1 MSKFQ
6 DINTRIEENDRAR
19 LVKQLIY
26 IAVGNFVFSWTM
38 NVLVTPF
45 NIYCSGAMG
54 VAQLIELF
62 FTSVLHLPTIAGIA
76 WLGIIYW
83 GISIP
88 SFIYGMRA
96 LGIKFLAKT
105 VYSITTLSVFLAIIP
120 VSETPI
126 IENKIMGCI
135 VAAVVGGFAL
145 GYGTFSSGA
154 GAGASDCIGMVLAQK
169 KPGFSIGLINMIV
182 NVCVYGICAFIYGI
196 EGAAFSIFYAA
207 ILAWAMDK
215 SHLQNHYIEITV
227 YSKIPVLATELTM
240 KINRGVTSWYGE
252 GAYTKT
258 PTNILKTI
266 VTKKE
271 ADDIIRVI
279 YELDPEA
286 FVSVHEIGKV
296 HGLFDKRLSK

>member
-1 MSKFQ
+1 MAVFKDLDS
-6 DINTRIEENDRAR
+6 RIESNDKSR
-19 LVKQLIY
+19 LVKQLVY
-26 IAVGNFVFSWTM
+26 IAVGNFIFSWTM

-54 VAQLIELF
+54 VAQLIELL
-62 FTSVLHLPTIAGIA
+62 FTSVLHLPTIAGIG

-88 SFIYGMRA
+88 SFIYGMKS

-105 VYSITTLSVFLAIIP
+105 VYSITTLSLFLAIIP
-120 VSETPI
+120 VAETPI

-135 VAAVVGGFAL
+135 AAAVVGGFAL
-145 GYGTFSSGA
+145 GIGTFSSGA

-182 NVCVYGICAFIYGI
+182 NVCVYTICAFIYGI
-196 EGAAFSIFYAA
+196 EGAAFSIFYSA

-215 SHLQNHYIEITV
+215 GHLQNHYIEITV
-227 YSKIPVLATELTM
+227 YSKVPVLGNELSI

-252 GAYTKT
+252 GGYTKT
-258 PTNILKTI
+258 QTNIVKTI

-271 ADDIIRVI
+271 TDYVVRTI
-279 YELDPEA
+279 YELDPQA
-286 FVSVHEIGKV
+286 FVSIAEIGKV

>member
-1 MSKFQ
+1 MGRLNDLDK
-6 DINTRIEENDRAR
+6 RIEADDKTR
-19 LVKQLIY
+19 LIKQLVY

-88 SFIYGMRA
+88 SFIYGMKN

-120 VSETPI
+120 VAETPI

-169 KPGFSIGLINMIV
+169 KPGFSIGLINMLV
-182 NVCVYGICAFIYGI
+182 NICVYGICAFIYGI

-215 SHLQNHYIEITV
+215 THMQNHYIEITV

-286 FVSVHEIGKV
+286 FISVHEIGKV

>member
-1 MSKFQ
+1 MGRLK
-6 DINTRIEENDRAR
+6 DLDKRIEADDKTR
-19 LVKQLIY
+19 LIKQLVY

-54 VAQLIELF
+54 VAQLIELL

-88 SFIYGMRA
+88 SFIYGMKN

-120 VSETPI
+120 VAETPI

-182 NVCVYGICAFIYGI
+182 NVCVYSICAFIYGL

-215 SHLQNHYIEITV
+215 THMQNHYIEITV

-271 ADDIIRVI
+271 SDSIIRTI

-286 FVSVHEIGKV
+286 FVSIQEIGKV

>member
-1 MSKFQ
+1 MSRFQ
-6 DINTRIEENDRAR
+6 EFNKKIESNDKSR
-19 LVKQLIY
+19 LVKQLVY
-26 IAVGNFVFSWTM
+26 ITVGNFIFSWTM
-38 NVLVTPF
+38 NALVTPF
-45 NIYCSGAMG
+45 DIYCSGAMG
-54 VAQLIELF
+54 VAQLIELL
-62 FTSVLHLPTIAGIA
+62 FTSVLHIPTIAGIA

-88 SFIYGMRA
+88 SFIYGMKS

-105 VYSITTLSVFLAIIP
+105 VYSITTLSVFLAVIP
-120 VSETPI
+120 VYETPV

-182 NVCVYGICAFIYGI
+182 NVCVYSICAFIYGL
-196 EGAAFSIFYAA
+196 EGAAFSIFYSA

-215 SHLQNHYIEITV
+215 GHLQNHYIEITV
-227 YSKIPVLATELTM
+227 YSKIPVMGHELAV

-252 GAYTKT
+252 GGYTET
-258 PTNILKTI
+258 QTNVVKTI

-271 ADDIIRVI
+271 ADEVVRAI
-279 YELDPEA
+279 YELDPQA
-286 FVSVHEIGKV
+286 FVSVTEIEKV
-296 HGLFDKRLSK
+296 HGLFDKHLSK

>member
-1 MSKFQ
+1 MSKIQ
-6 DINTRIEENDRAR
+6 DLSNRIDTDDKSRF
-19 LVKQLIY
+19 VKQLVF
-26 IAVGNFVFSWTM
+26 IAIGNFIFSWTM

-54 VAQLIELF
+54 VAQLIELLLK
-62 FTSVLHLPTIAGIA
+62 TLHVPAIPGLG
-76 WLGIIYW
+76 WLGVIYW
-83 GISIP
+83 GISVP
-88 SFIYGMRA
+88 AFVYGMVV
-96 LGIKFLAKT
+96 LGKKFLAKT
-105 VYSITTLSVFLAIIP
+105 VFSITSLSLFLSIIP
-120 VSETPI
+120 VAEAPI

-135 VAAVVGGFAL
+135 AAAVVGGFAL

-169 KPGFSIGLINMIV
+169 KPGFSIGLMNMIV

-215 SHLQNHYIEITV
+215 THMQNHYIEITV

-271 ADDIIRVI
+271 SDDIIRVI

-286 FVSVHEIGKV
+286 FISVHEIGKV

>member
-6 DINTRIEENDRAR
+6 ELNKKIESDDKTRLIQQ
-19 LVKQLIY
+19 LVY
-26 IAVGNFVFSWTM
+26 IAVGNFIFSWTM
-38 NVLVTPF
+38 NALVTPF

-54 VAQLIELF
+54 VAQLIELL
-62 FTSVLHLPTIAGIA
+62 FTSVLHLPTIAGIG

-88 SFIYGMRA
+88 SFIYGMRS
-96 LGIKFLAKT
+96 LGFKFLAKT

-120 VSETPI
+120 VYETPI

-135 VAAVVGGFAL
+135 AAAVIGGFAL

-182 NVCVYGICAFIYGI
+182 NVCVYSICAFIYGL
-196 EGAAFSIFYAA
+196 EGAAFSIFYSA

-227 YSKIPVLATELTM
+227 YSKIPVLANELTM

-252 GAYTKT
+252 GGFTRT
-258 PTNILKTI
+258 QTNILKTI
-266 VTKKE
+266 VTQKE
-271 ADDIIRVI
+271 SDSVIRAI
-279 YELDPEA
+279 YELDPQA
-286 FVSVHEIGKV
+286 FVAMHEINKV
-296 HGLFDKRLSK
+296 HGLFDKHLSR

>member
-1 MSKFQ
+1 MSNFKELS
-6 DINTRIEENDRAR
+6 DRIESDDKAR
-19 LVKQLIY
+19 MIKQLVY
-26 IAVGNFVFSWTM
+26 IAVGNFIFSWTM
-38 NVLVTPF
+38 NALVTPF

-88 SFIYGMRA
+88 SFIYGMKH

-105 VYSITTLSVFLAIIP
+105 VYSITTLSVFLAVIP
-120 VSETPI
+120 VAETPI
-126 IENKIMGCI
+126 IENKIMGCL
-135 VAAVVGGFAL
+135 VAAVIGGFAL

-154 GAGASDCIGMVLAQK
+154 GAGASDCIGMVLAQT

-182 NVCVYGICAFIYGI
+182 NVCVYSICAFIYGL

-207 ILAWAMDK
+207 VLAWAMDK

-227 YSKIPVLATELTM
+227 YSKVPVLAHELSVR
-240 KINRGVTSWYGE
+240 INRGVTSWYGE
-252 GAYTKT
+252 GGYTET
-258 PTNILKTI
+258 QTNIVKTI

-271 ADDIIRVI
+271 SDAVVKEI
-279 YELDPEA
+279 YDLDPQA
-286 FVSVHEIGKV
+286 FIAVQEIGKV
-296 HGLFDKRLSK
+296 HGIFDKRLSK

>member
-1 MSKFQ
+1 MSKLS
-6 DINTRIEENDRAR
+6 DLDKRIEDNAKSR
-19 LVKQLIY
+19 LIKQLVY
-26 IAVGNFVFSWTM
+26 IAVGNFIFSWTM

-45 NIYCSGAMG
+45 DIYCSGAMG
-54 VAQLIELF
+54 VAQLIELL

-88 SFIYGMRA
+88 SFIYGMKS

-105 VYSITTLSVFLAIIP
+105 VYSITTLSIFLAIIP
-120 VSETPI
+120 VADAPI

-182 NVCVYGICAFIYGI
+182 NVCVYTICAFIYGL

-227 YSKIPVLATELTM
+227 YSKVPVMATELTH

-252 GAYTKT
+252 GGFTKT
-258 PTNILKTI
+258 QTNVIKTI

-271 ADDIIRVI
+271 ADKVVQAI
-279 YELDPEA
+279 YELDPNA
-286 FVSVHEIGKV
+286 FVAVQEIGRV
-296 HGLFDKRLSK
+296 HGLFDKRLSL

>member
-1 MSKFQ
+1 MSKLQ
-6 DINTRIEENDRAR
+6 DIDKKIESNDKTRLI
-19 LVKQLIY
+19 KQLVY
-26 IAVGNFVFSWTM
+26 IAVGNFIFSWTM
-38 NVLVTPF
+38 NALVTPF

-54 VAQLIELF
+54 VAQLIELL
-62 FTSVLHLPTIAGIA
+62 FTSVLHIPTIAGIA

-88 SFIYGMRA
+88 SFIYGMRS
-96 LGIKFLAKT
+96 LGFKFLAKT
-105 VYSITTLSVFLAIIP
+105 VYSITTLSIFLAIIP
-120 VSETPI
+120 VYETPV
-126 IENKIMGCI
+126 IENKIMGCLA
-135 VAAVVGGFAL
+135 AAVVGGFAL

-182 NVCVYGICAFIYGI
+182 NVCVYSICAFIYGL
-196 EGAAFSIFYAA
+196 EGATFSIFYAA
-207 ILAWAMDK
+207 VLAWAMDK

-227 YSKIPVLATELTM
+227 YSKIPVLANELSI

-252 GAYTKT
+252 GGFTKT
-258 PTNILKTI
+258 QTNIVKTI

-271 ADDIIRVI
+271 SDSVIRAI
-279 YELDPEA
+279 YDLDPQA
-286 FVSVHEIGKV
+286 FISINEIGKV

>member
-1 MSKFQ
+1 MSKFKELS
-6 DINTRIEENDRAR
+6 DRIESDDKSRMIR
-19 LVKQLIY
+19 QFIY
-26 IAVGNFVFSWTM
+26 IAVGNFIFSWTM
-38 NVLVTPF
+38 NALVTPF

-88 SFIYGMRA
+88 SFIYGMKH

-120 VSETPI
+120 VAETPI
-126 IENKIMGCI
+126 IENKIMGCL
-135 VAAVVGGFAL
+135 VAAVIGGFAL

-154 GAGASDCIGMVLAQK
+154 GAGASDCIGMVLAQT

-182 NVCVYGICAFIYGI
+182 NVCVYSICAFIYGL

-207 ILAWAMDK
+207 VLAWAMDK

-227 YSKIPVLATELTM
+227 YSKIPVLAHELSVR
-240 KINRGVTSWYGE
+240 INRGVTSWYGE
-252 GAYTKT
+252 GGYTET
-258 PTNILKTI
+258 QTNIVKTI

-271 ADDIIRVI
+271 SDAVVKEI
-279 YELDPEA
+279 YDLDPQA
-286 FVSVHEIGKV
+286 FVAVQEIGKV
-296 HGLFDKRLSK
+296 HGIFDKRLSK